1 MTTHLLDILADIS
14 ARLDELEQ
22 TWALVGGLAVSA
34 YVEPRFTRDI
44 DVVLAVEHDSE
55 AEQFVHTWRAAG
67 YEIDSVIEQDDTER
81 LATVRSHRPGG
92 EHGVVVDL
100 IFASSGIEPEIVSE
114 ARLLELGPDI
124 RVPVARP
131 GHLVA
136 LKLLSADE
144 QTRPQDELDLDE
156 LADVLDTEEREAARK
171 AVELIERRGF
181 DRGRDLTELLDNYLG
196 TY

>member
-1 MTTHLLDILADIS
+1 MTTHLLDILADTS
-14 ARLDELEQ
+14 TQLDELDQ
-22 TWALVGGLAVSA
+22 TWAIVGGLAVSA

-44 DVVLAVEHDSE
+44 DIVLAVEHDAE

-67 YEIDSVIEQDDTER
+67 YELESVIEQHGTER

-92 EHGVVVDL
+92 KHNVVVDL
-100 IFASSGIEPEIVSE
+100 IFASSGIEPEIASE
-114 ARLLELGPDI
+114 AQLLELAPDI
-124 RVPVARP
+124 EVPVARP

-144 QTRPQDELDLDE
+144 DTRPQDEVDLNQ
-156 LADVLDTEEREAARK
+156 LAEVLDADEREAARE

-181 DRGRDLTELLDNYLG
+181 DRGRHLGELLDNYLG
-196 TY
+196 NH